1 MHCII
6 HGECGFNGK
15 GGGGFEIDDKG
26 VRGIFE
32 RKRAGGKPKKIKG
45 DEIWKETGVDSYV
58 LWGGN
63 LGLEKVGKSG
73 GVAGEVW
80 EVGVG
85 SGGMDAGLYG

>member
-1 MHCII
+1 M
-6 HGECGFNGK
+6 
-15 GGGGFEIDDKG
+15 
-26 VRGIFE
+26 
-32 RKRAGGKPKKIKG
+32 
-45 DEIWKETGVDSYV
+45 

-73 GVAGEVW
+73 GVAEEVW

>member
-1 MHCII
+1 M
-6 HGECGFNGK
+6 
-15 GGGGFEIDDKG
+15 
-26 VRGIFE
+26 
-32 RKRAGGKPKKIKG
+32 
-45 DEIWKETGVDSYV
+45 

-63 LGLEKVGKSG
+63 LGLEKVGKNS